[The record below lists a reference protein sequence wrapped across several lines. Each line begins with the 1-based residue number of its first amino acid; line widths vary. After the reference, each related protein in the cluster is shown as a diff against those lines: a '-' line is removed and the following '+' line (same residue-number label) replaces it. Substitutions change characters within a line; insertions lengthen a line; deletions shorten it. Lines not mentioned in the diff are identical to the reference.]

1 MKADSPK
8 RPRAV
13 GFRSYETSRMGKA
26 TETECGLAVARGWG
40 EGVGVTANG
49 YRVFGGGAG
58 VALERD
64 RGGGWVHSP
73 LDVLTAP
80 EALTLKWPI
89 SCHPNSASIIY
100 KMAITKGPLHLL
112 GSCPELDRVPGA
124 RRRLFTGRG
133 LWPRALG

>member
-49 YRVFGGGAG
+49 YRVFGGGG
-58 VALERD
+58 LELLWNETEVVGGCTAL
-64 RGGGWVHSP
+64 WM
-73 LDVLTAP
+73 
-80 EALTLKWPI
+80 
-89 SCHPNSASIIY
+89 Y
-100 KMAITKGPLHLL
+100 
-112 GSCPELDRVPGA
+112 
-124 RRRLFTGRG
+124 
-133 LWPRALG
+133 